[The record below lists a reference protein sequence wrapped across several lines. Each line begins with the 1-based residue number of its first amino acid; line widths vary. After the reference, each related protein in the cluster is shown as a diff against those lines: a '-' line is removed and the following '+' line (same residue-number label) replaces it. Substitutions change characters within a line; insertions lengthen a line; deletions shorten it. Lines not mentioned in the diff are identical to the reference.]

1 MTINELEQG
10 LRNLIA
16 TQPMVT
22 AGSNGEVINGINSLI
37 DAYRNFSFRISS
49 YPSQDVLKF
58 GIANELSKIENT
70 LSSLACQVMQ
80 ERGIN
85 LMLYIVPRTAPGYNG
100 MVNSYGMV
108 GSPVD
113 ANLMMGQMMYQQ
125 SSMPSQS
132 PMMQMPNA
140 MPQMGR
146 PGMVQQPYNQM
157 QPAMQ
162 GIANSGYAPRAGQRA
177 HAPTYPGYANP
188 DRPVKLEPTN
198 QTEQL
203 LRTRTAPQS
212 KIKTIEKPAPVAKM
226 SSSNNEEPGTATIE
240 VAKAPENAPSPA
252 EMLMGT
258 AKEGNAKGRD
268 YLMELLKK

>member
-85 LMLYIVPRTAPGYNG
+85 LMLYIAPRTAPGYNG

-162 GIANSGYAPRAGQRA
+162 GIANAGYAPRAGQRA
-177 HAPTYPGYANP
+177 HAPTYPGYTSP
-188 DRPVKLEPTN
+188 DRPVKLEPIN
-198 QTEQL
+198 QTEQV

-212 KIKTIEKPAPVAKM
+212 KIKTIEKPAPVAK
-226 SSSNNEEPGTATIE
+226 SLSSNSEEPGTATIE
-240 VAKAPENAPSPA
+240 VAKVPENAPSPA

>member
-58 GIANELSKIENT
+58 GLANELSKIENT

-85 LMLYIVPRTAPGYNG
+85 LMLYIVPRTAPGYTG
-100 MVNSYGMV
+100 MVNNYGMV
-108 GSPVD
+108 GAPVD
-113 ANLMMGQMMYQQ
+113 ANLMMGQMMYQSAPMQ
-125 SSMPSQS
+125 NQNA
-132 PMMQMPNA
+132 MMQMPNA

-146 PGMVQQPYNQM
+146 PMVQQPYNQM
-157 QPAMQ
+157 QPTMQ
-162 GIANSGYAPRAGQRA
+162 AVGGYPQRPA
-177 HAPTYPGYANP
+177 QRPHAPTYPGYSNP
-188 DRPVKLEPTN
+188 DKPVKLEPGVQN
-198 QTEQL
+198 EQS

-212 KIKTIEKPAPVAKM
+212 KIKSVEKPQTQVNTVTKTL
-226 SSSNNEEPGTATIE
+226 SEEPGTAIIE
-240 VAKAPENAPSPA
+240 QATAPANAPSPA
-252 EMLMGT
+252 EMLMGG
-258 AKEGNAKGRD
+258 ASDEKAKGRD

>member
-22 AGSNGEVINGINSLI
+22 AGTNGEVINGINSLI

-58 GIANELSKIENT
+58 GLANELSKIENT

-85 LMLYIVPRTAPGYNG
+85 LMLYIVPRTASGYTG
-100 MVNSYGMV
+100 MVNNYGMV
-108 GSPVD
+108 NSPVD
-113 ANLMMGQMMYQQ
+113 ANLMMGQMMYQPGV
-125 SSMPSQS
+125 MTSQNQ
-132 PMMQMPNA
+132 MMQMPNA

-146 PGMVQQPYNQM
+146 PMVQQPYNQM
-157 QPAMQ
+157 QPTMQ
-162 GIANSGYAPRAGQRA
+162 GVGSAYARNGQRP
-177 HAPTYPGYANP
+177 HAPTYPGYAGA
-188 DRPVKLEPTN
+188 DRPVKLEPTV
-198 QTEQL
+198 QSEQS

-212 KIKTIEKPAPVAKM
+212 KIKPIEKQPSPA
-226 SSSNNEEPGTATIE
+226 SSIEKATEEPGTAVIE
-240 VAKAPENAPSPA
+240 QATAPENAPSPA

-258 AKEGNAKGRD
+258 AKDEKAKGRD

>member
-58 GIANELSKIENT
+58 GLANELSKIENT

-85 LMLYIVPRTAPGYNG
+85 LMLYIVPRTAPGYTG
-100 MVNSYGMV
+100 MVNNYGMV

-113 ANLMMGQMMYQQ
+113 ANLMMGQMMYQTGVVPAQ
-125 SSMPSQS
+125 NQ
-132 PMMQMPNA
+132 MMQMPNA

-146 PGMVQQPYNQM
+146 QGMVQQPYNQM
-157 QPAMQ
+157 QPTMQ
-162 GIANSGYAPRAGQRA
+162 GVGVAYAPRAGQRP
-177 HAPTYPGYANP
+177 HAPTYPGYAGA
-188 DRPVKLEPTN
+188 DRPVKLEPTV
-198 QTEQL
+198 QSEQS

-212 KIKTIEKPAPVAKM
+212 KIKPVEKQHSPA
-226 SSSNNEEPGTATIE
+226 SSISKTTEEPGTAVIE
-240 VAKAPENAPSPA
+240 QATAPANAPSPA

-258 AKEGNAKGRD
+258 GNDEKAKGRD